1 MILKNCS
8 NDLCMRLIHS
18 TNVFV
23 CIYGSK
29 EKKKLEKKQIE
40 KQSQI
45 IRNYLALCCSKKYKN
60 YLEGRKII
68 SKH

>member
-1 MILKNCS
+1 MIYAWGLYIAQIYSFVFMGLK
-8 NDLCMRLIHS
+8 
-18 TNVFV
+18 
-23 CIYGSK
+23 
-29 EKKKLEKKQIE
+29 KKKLEKRQIE

-45 IRNYLALCCSKKYKN
+45 IKNDLALCCSKKYKN